1 MKRLI
6 LALAALTLSSPAL
19 AAIPNPP
26 PLDPTQSVVDAANI
40 LTPAQEDAVN
50 AQARTIYDR
59 THHHIVVLTMPNL
72 DGVPGADYANN
83 AFRFYK
89 IGNKTRND
97 GVLLLVSMSNPRRL
111 QIAVGYGLEGVLTD
125 LRSTQIT
132 DAMKPIM
139 KSGDYAGAIING
151 MNDIGNVIAEE
162 VVTPQ
167 KLAETKQGAR
177 TAVQKADDSDAFL
190 TFLAIVGILA
200 AGGLLFYLF
209 IVRPKQKRAAA
220 LKAKLDE
227 HHRLARRAL
236 LSNNL
241 DIAEANYKAMQVLDQ
256 DNFEAS
262 EGLRAVADARREA
275 ERAAERAREAAAA
288 QRNRPITEKIGDLI
302 RPSKP
307 AASVGRSSTSSRN
320 YAPTPVT
327 PIKRTPAQSTGPS
340 AASIAA
346 AAEAERRAERQ
357 RRERREEEDR
367 QRRNRED
374 EERRQRDSWSSS
386 SSSSSSSWD
395 WGSSSSSSSSS
406 YDSGSSSSFDSG
418 GSSGGGGG
426 GSDW

>member
-26 PLDPTQSVVDAANI
+26 PLNPTQSVVDAANI

-59 THHHIVVLTMPNL
+59 THHHIVVLTMPSL

-151 MNDIGNVIAEE
+151 MNDIGNTIAEE

-241 DIAEANYKAMQVLDQ
+241 DIAEANYRAMQDLDA

-262 EGLRAVADARREA
+262 EGLRAVQNARREA
-275 ERAAERAREAAAA
+275 ERAAERAREAA

-307 AASVGRSSTSSRN
+307 AASVGRSSTASRN
-320 YAPTPVT
+320 YSPANVT
-327 PIKRTPAQSTGPS
+327 PINRTPAKPAQSSGPS

-357 RRERREEEDR
+357 RRERRDEEDR
-367 QRRNRED
+367 QRRQREED
-374 EERRQRDSWSSS
+374 DRRSRDSWSSS
-386 SSSSSSSWD
+386 SSSSSSYD
-395 WGSSSSSSSSS
+395 WGSSSSSSSS

>member
-26 PLDPTQSVVDAANI
+26 PLDPTMSVVDAANI

-50 AQARTIYDR
+50 AQARTIYNR
-59 THHHIVVLTMPNL
+59 THHHIVVLTMPSL
-72 DGVPGADYANN
+72 DNNDPADYANN

-125 LRSTQIT
+125 ARSVQIT
-132 DAMKPIM
+132 EAMKPIM

-151 MNDIGNVIAEE
+151 MNDIGETIKEE

-177 TAVQKADDSDAFL
+177 TAVQKADDSDTFL
-190 TFLAIVGILA
+190 TILAILGIIA
-200 AGGLLFYLF
+200 AGGLMFYLF
-209 IVRPKQKRAAA
+209 IIRPKQIRAAK
-220 LKAKLDE
+220 LKTKVDE
-227 HHRLARRAL
+227 HHLLARRAL

-241 DIAEANYKAMQVLDQ
+241 DIAEANYKAMQVLDA
-256 DNFEAS
+256 DNFEAAQ
-262 EGLRAVADARREA
+262 GLRAVTDSRREA
-275 ERAAERAREAAAA
+275 ARAAERAREEAERL
-288 QRNRPITEKIGDLI
+288 RNRPITEKIGDII
-302 RPSKP
+302 RPKP
-307 AASVGRSSTSSRN
+307 AAAVGRSTTSSRT
-320 YAPTPVT
+320 YTPAPVKPAQ
-327 PIKRTPAQSTGPS
+327 RTPAISQEDR
-340 AASIAA
+340 AKAA
-346 AAEAERRAERQ
+346 AIVAADQERERQ
-357 RRERREEEDR
+357 RRRQRDEEDR
-367 QRRNRED
+367 QRRQREED
-374 EERRQRDSWSSS
+374 DRRSRDSWSSS
-386 SSSSSSSWD
+386 SSSSSYD